1 MVSSGLSVHYDRT
14 LQKIKEGTKHNRLT
28 AISTS
33 FIDSTTENAEEMG
46 LGGMVVERY
55 THSFYSSRSKVEL

>member
-1 MVSSGLSVHYDRT
+1 MVSSGSSVHYDRT
-14 LQKIKEGTKHNRLT
+14 LQKNKEGTKHNRLT

-46 LGGMVVERY
+46 LFSFSFFWLGERGEMR
-55 THSFYSSRSKVEL
+55 HAP